1 MNKWIFLLIGL
12 IGFFKPL
19 QAQLQLGPI
28 GSWRAHFSNE
38 SSQQVVKGDQI
49 YVAAANQIIQ
59 IDTKKEITYL
69 NTTTGLHATGIHKIA
84 WHPIENQLVI
94 AYKNSR
100 IDIVKGDQVTLIDDI
115 QNSNLYSDKS
125 INDLIVFNHN
135 AYLSCNFGIVVIDLL
150 KKEVKSTIFPN
161 NNRQSVK
168 VLQTLSYQNKLFAL
182 TENGIWSTTLG
193 QNNIWMQEDTMGVA
207 GIKNMFVF
215 KSQLYFNNQQKIY
228 PYQSNIASYQINTG
242 TIETIAVDDERILAG
257 ITYQNKGALI
267 QFNSNQTN
275 TLLIDSTVLSQPV
288 GLLKDGNTIWV
299 ADFGKGLYEKN
310 EQSKWFALGGPLSEA
325 YGNNAFSDNQLLMS
339 YGTDKIGLSSLN
351 EKGWSNFSQLENIK
365 INYVEAVSID
375 PSDQSWWI
383 GMGNQLIHY
392 DRNKK
397 TIEQTIPN
405 PPIGAIK
412 SIQQKT
418 DGTIALLKE
427 GFGVVIKEGNQWNNY
442 PIQKGFS
449 AINLKKI
456 IHSNNDLSW
465 IIGPKQ
471 QGIVLF
477 QKQNNQAIWRQLN
490 TGKGSGNLPSM
501 EVTAITE
508 DKDGSIWVG
517 TDNGIA
523 IFQCTNINE
532 ACDAYLPIVQSN
544 GFNGYLFQKE
554 TIHSISIDGAN
565 RKWIGTN
572 NGAWLISKDGT
583 EVLRHFTTENSP
595 LPNNTVLSIGIEP
608 SEGDVFFFTKN
619 EIISYKGEAT
629 ESALTLSSIKI
640 FPNPIAP
647 NYNGPIIIKNLVNN
661 ALVKITDINGQLMMQ
676 TRALGGQAV
685 WNGRDQYQRKV
696 ASGIYLI
703 FARDDMGNEK
713 AVGKILISA
722 GY

>member
-1 MNKWIFLLIGL
+1 MQKWIYLLIGC
-12 IGFFKPL
+12 IGLAKPID
-19 QAQLQLGPI
+19 AQLQLGPI
-28 GSWRAHFSNE
+28 GTWRAHFSNE
-38 SSQQVVKGDQI
+38 SIQQVVKGDQI

-59 IDTKKEITYL
+59 IDANRQTTYL

-100 IDIVKGDQVTLIDDI
+100 LDIIKGDQVTLIDDI
-115 QNSNLYSDKS
+115 QSSNLYSDKT
-125 INDLIVFNHN
+125 INDLIVYNNN

-150 KKEVKSTIFPN
+150 KKEIKSTIFPN
-161 NNRQSVK
+161 NNRQNVK
-168 VLQTLSYQNKLFAL
+168 VFQTIVYQNKLFAL
-182 TENGIWSTTLG
+182 TENGIWSTTLV
-193 QNNIWMQEDTMGVA
+193 QNNSWIVENTMGVS

-215 KSQLYFNNQQKIY
+215 KNQLYFNNQQKIY
-228 PYQSNIASYQINTG
+228 AYQSNIASYQIFTG
-242 TIETIAVDDERILAG
+242 TIEAIAVDEERILAG
-257 ITYQNKGALI
+257 ITYQNKGTLI
-267 QFNSNQTN
+267 QFNNNQTN
-275 TLLIDSTVLSQPV
+275 TVLVDSAVLIHPV
-288 GLLKDGNTIWV
+288 GILKDGNTIWV
-299 ADFGKGLYEKN
+299 ADFRKGLYEKN
-310 EQSKWFALGGPLSEA
+310 EQSKWTALGGPLSSA
-325 YGNNAFSDNQLLMS
+325 YGSNAFSTHQLLMS
-339 YGTDKIGLSSLN
+339 YGTNKIGISSLN
-351 EKGWSNFSQLENIK
+351 EKGWSNFTQIQNLK

-375 PSDQSWWI
+375 PIDQSWWM
-383 GMGNQLIHY
+383 GMGDQLIHY
-392 DRNKK
+392 DPNKK
-397 TIEQTIPN
+397 IVEGILPN
-405 PPIGAIK
+405 TSMGAIK

-418 DGTIALLKE
+418 DGQIVLLKE
-427 GFGVVIKEGNQWNNY
+427 GFGIVAKEAGKWNSY
-442 PIQKGFS
+442 PMQTGFS
-449 AINLKKI
+449 SANLKKI
-456 IHSNNDLSW
+456 LVAKNDLSW

-471 QGIVLF
+471 QGILLF

-501 EVTAITE
+501 EVTAIAE

-523 IFQCTNINE
+523 IFQCNTINE

-544 GFNGYLFQKE
+544 GFNGYLFQRE

-572 NGAWLISKDGT
+572 NGAWLISKDGA
-583 EVLRHFTTENSP
+583 EVLQHFTTENSP
-595 LPNNTVLSIGIEP
+595 LPDNTVLSIGIEP
-608 SEGDVFFFTKN
+608 TDGDVFFFTKN

-629 ESALTLSSIKI
+629 EPALTQSAIKI
-640 FPNPIAP
+640 FPNPVAP
-647 NYNGPIIIKNLVNN
+647 NYNGPIVIKNLVNN

-685 WNGRDQYQRKV
+685 WNGMDQYQRKV

-722 GY
+722 GF

>member
-1 MNKWIFLLIGL
+1 MQKWILILIGC
-12 IGFFKPL
+12 IGLAKPL
-19 QAQLQLGPI
+19 DAQLQLGPI

-38 SSQQVVKGDQI
+38 SIQQVVKGDQI

-59 IDTKKEITYL
+59 IDAKKEITYL

-100 IDIVKGDQVTLIDDI
+100 IDIVKGDQVTLIDDL
-115 QNSNLYSDKS
+115 QLTNLYSDKT
-125 INDLIVFNHN
+125 INDLIVFNNN

-150 KKEVKSTIFPN
+150 KKEIKSTIFPN

-168 VLQTLSYQNKLFAL
+168 VLQTLPYQNKLFVL
-182 TENGIWSTTLG
+182 TENGIWSSTLG
-193 QNNIWMQEDTMGVA
+193 QNYNWIQENTLGIS

-242 TIETIAVDDERILAG
+242 TIEAIAVDEDRILAG
-257 ITYQNKGALI
+257 ITYQKKGALI

-275 TLLIDSTVLSQPV
+275 TLLIDSGILIQPV

-310 EQSKWFALGGPLSEA
+310 EQSKWTVLGGPLSNA
-325 YGNNAFSDNQLLMS
+325 FGSNAFSNHQILMS
-339 YGTDKIGLSSLN
+339 YGANKIGISSLN

-365 INYVEAVSID
+365 INYVEAISID
-375 PSDQSWWI
+375 LIDQSWWM
-383 GMGNQLIHY
+383 GMGSQLIHY
-392 DRNKK
+392 DLNKK
-397 TIEQTIPN
+397 TIEQPIPN

-412 SIQQKT
+412 SIQQKK
-418 DGTIALLKE
+418 DGSIALLKE
-427 GFGVVIKEGNQWNNY
+427 GFGVILKENNQWNNY
-442 PIQKGFS
+442 PIQKDFS
-449 AINLKKI
+449 ATNLKKI
-456 IHSNNDLSW
+456 VLGNNDLSW

-471 QGIVLF
+471 QGILLF

-523 IFQCTNINE
+523 IFQCNNINE

-565 RKWIGTN
+565 QKWIGTN

-583 EVLRHFTTENSP
+583 EVLQHFTTENSP
-595 LPNNTVLSIGIEP
+595 LPDNTVLSIGIEP
-608 SEGDVFFFTKN
+608 TDGDVFFFTKN
-619 EIISYKGEAT
+619 EIISFKGEAT
-629 ESALTLSSIKI
+629 ESVKSQSAIKI
-640 FPNPIAP
+640 YPNPIAP
-647 NYNGPIIIKNLVNN
+647 NYNGPILIKNLVNN
-661 ALVKITDINGQLMMQ
+661 ALVKITDINGQLIMQ

-685 WNGRDQYQRKV
+685 WNGRDQYQQKV

-703 FARDDMGNEK
+703 FVRDDMGNEK
-713 AVGKILISA
+713 AVGKIMIAA

>member
-1 MNKWIFLLIGL
+1 MQKWILILIGC
-12 IGFFKPL
+12 IGLAKPL
-19 QAQLQLGPI
+19 DAQLQLGPI

-38 SSQQVVKGDQI
+38 SIQQVVKGDQI

-59 IDTKKEITYL
+59 IDAKKEITYL

-100 IDIVKGDQVTLIDDI
+100 IDIVKGDQVTLIDDL
-115 QNSNLYSDKS
+115 QLTNLYSDKT
-125 INDLIVFNHN
+125 INDLIVFNNN

-150 KKEVKSTIFPN
+150 KKEIKSTIFPN

-168 VLQTLSYQNKLFAL
+168 VLQTLPYQNKLFVL
-182 TENGIWSTTLG
+182 TENGIWSSTLG
-193 QNNIWMQEDTMGVA
+193 QNYNWIQENTLGIS

-242 TIETIAVDDERILAG
+242 TIEAIAVDEDRILAG
-257 ITYQNKGALI
+257 ITYQKKGALI

-275 TLLIDSTVLSQPV
+275 TLLIDSGILIQPV

-310 EQSKWFALGGPLSEA
+310 EQSKWTVLGGPLSNA
-325 YGNNAFSDNQLLMS
+325 FGSNAFSNHQILMS
-339 YGTDKIGLSSLN
+339 YGANKIGISSLN

-365 INYVEAVSID
+365 INYVEAISID
-375 PSDQSWWI
+375 LIDQSWWM
-383 GMGNQLIHY
+383 GMGSQLIHY
-392 DRNKK
+392 DLNKK
-397 TIEQTIPN
+397 TIEQPIPN

-412 SIQQKT
+412 SIQQKK
-418 DGTIALLKE
+418 DGSIALLKE
-427 GFGVVIKEGNQWNNY
+427 GFGVILKENNQWNNY
-442 PIQKGFS
+442 PIQKDFS
-449 AINLKKI
+449 ATNLKKI
-456 IHSNNDLSW
+456 VLGNNDLSW

-471 QGIVLF
+471 QGILLF

-523 IFQCTNINE
+523 IFQCNNINE

-565 RKWIGTN
+565 QKWIGTN

-595 LPNNTVLSIGIEP
+595 LPDNTVLSIGIEP
-608 SEGDVFFFTKN
+608 TDGDVFFFTKN
-619 EIISYKGEAT
+619 EIISFKGEAT
-629 ESALTLSSIKI
+629 ESVKSQSAIKI
-640 FPNPIAP
+640 YPNPIAP
-647 NYNGPIIIKNLVNN
+647 NYNGPILIKNLVNN
-661 ALVKITDINGQLMMQ
+661 ALVKITDINGQLIMQ

-685 WNGRDQYQRKV
+685 WNGRDQYQQKV

-703 FARDDMGNEK
+703 FVRDEMGNEK
-713 AVGKILISA
+713 AVGKIMIAA

>member
-1 MNKWIFLLIGL
+1 MQKWVYILLGCIGL
-12 IGFFKPL
+12 AMPID
-19 QAQLQLGPI
+19 AQLQLGPI
-28 GSWRAHFSNE
+28 GTWRAHFSNE
-38 SSQQVVKGDQI
+38 SIQQVVKGNQI

-59 IDTKKEITYL
+59 IDANKQTNYL

-115 QNSNLYSDKS
+115 QTSNLYSDKT
-125 INDLIVFNHN
+125 INDLIVFNNN
-135 AYLSCNFGIVVIDLL
+135 AYLSCNFGIVVVDLL

-168 VLQTLSYQNKLFAL
+168 VVQTLSYQNKLFAL

-193 QNNIWMQEDTMGVA
+193 LNNNWIQENTMGIS

-215 KSQLYFNNQQKIY
+215 KNQLYFNNQQKVY
-228 PYQSNIASYQINTG
+228 PYQSNIVSYQINTG
-242 TIETIAVDDERILAG
+242 TIETIAVDEERILAG

-275 TLLIDSTVLSQPV
+275 TVLIDSNVLMQPV

-299 ADFGKGLYEKN
+299 ADFEKGLYEKN
-310 EQSKWFALGGPLSEA
+310 EQSKWTALGGPLSNA
-325 YGNNAFSDNQLLMS
+325 FGTNAFSNHQLLMS
-339 YGTDKIGLSSLN
+339 YGANKNGISSLTEN
-351 EKGWSNFSQLENIK
+351 GWTNFTQIQNIK
-365 INYVEAVSID
+365 INQVEAVSID

-383 GMGNQLIHY
+383 GMGNQLIHF
-392 DRNKK
+392 DPNKK
-397 TIEQTIPN
+397 TIEALLPN
-405 PPIGAIK
+405 ASIGVIK

-418 DGTIALLKE
+418 DGRMLLLKE
-427 GFGVVIKEGNQWNNY
+427 GFGIVSKEGGKWNNY
-442 PIQKGFS
+442 PMQTDFS
-449 AINLKKI
+449 STNLKKI
-456 IHSNNDLSW
+456 LVDKNDLSW

-477 QKQNNQAIWRQLN
+477 QKLNNQAIWRQLN

-501 EVTAITE
+501 EMTAITE

-523 IFQCTNINE
+523 IFQCNSINE

-565 RKWIGTN
+565 QKWIGTN

-583 EVLRHFTTENSP
+583 EVLQHFTTENSP
-595 LPNNTVLSIGIEP
+595 LPDNTVLSIGIEP
-608 SEGDVFFFTKN
+608 TDGDVFFFTKN
-619 EIISYKGEAT
+619 EIISYKGNAT
-629 ESALTLSSIKI
+629 EPSATQSAIKI

>member
-1 MNKWIFLLIGL
+1 MQKLGFILIGL
-12 IGFFKPL
+12 IITTMPL
-19 QAQLQLGPI
+19 HAQLQLGPI
-28 GSWRAHFSNE
+28 GTWRAHFSND
-38 SSQQVVKGDQI
+38 SIQQVIKGDQL
-49 YVAAANQIIQ
+49 YVVAANQIIQ
-59 IDTKKEITYL
+59 IDAKKEINYL
-69 NTTTGLHATGIHKIA
+69 NTTTGLHAIGIHKIA

-100 IDIVKGDQVTLIDDI
+100 VDILKGDQVTLIDDI
-115 QNSNLYSDKS
+115 QMSNLFSDKA
-125 INDLIVFNHN
+125 INDLIIFNNN

-150 KKEVKSTIFPN
+150 KKEIKATYFPN
-161 NNRQSVK
+161 NNRQTVK
-168 VLQTLSYQNKLFAL
+168 VLQTIIFQNKLFAL
-182 TENGIWSTTLG
+182 TENGIWSNTVDQNSTWMLENSLG
-193 QNNIWMQEDTMGVA
+193 IT

-215 KSQLYFNNQQKIY
+215 KNQLYFFNQQKIY
-228 PYQSNIASYQINTG
+228 PYKSNIASYQINVG
-242 TIETIAVDDERILAG
+242 TIETISVDEDRILAG
-257 ITYQNKGALI
+257 ISYQTNGALI
-267 QFNSNQTN
+267 QFNGSQSNTVI
-275 TLLIDSTVLSQPV
+275 IDSTILVKPI

-310 EQSKWFALGGPLSEA
+310 DQSKWFALGGPLSAA
-325 YGNNAFSDNQLLMS
+325 YGSNAFSDHQLLMS

-351 EKGWSNFSQLENIK
+351 EKGWSNLTQIENIK

-375 PSDQSWWI
+375 PKDQSWWI

-392 DRNKK
+392 DPNKK
-397 TIEQTIPN
+397 TIEQSIPN
-405 PPIGAIK
+405 PPNGSIK
-412 SIQQKT
+412 SIQQKI
-418 DGTIALLKE
+418 DGTVALLKE
-427 GFGVVIKEGNQWNNY
+427 GFGLVLKENNQWTSY
-442 PIQKGFS
+442 PIQSSLNATNF
-449 AINLKKI
+449 KKI
-456 IHSNNDLSW
+456 VVGNNGLSW

-471 QGIVLF
+471 QGVVLF
-477 QKQNNQAIWRQLN
+477 QKQNNQGIWRQLN

-501 EVTAITE
+501 EVTAIVE

-532 ACDAYLPIVQSN
+532 ACDAYLPIVESN

-554 TIHSISIDGAN
+554 AIHSISIDGAN

-572 NGAWLISKDGT
+572 NGAWLVSKDGT
-583 EVLRHFTTENSP
+583 EVLQHFTSENSP

-619 EIISYKGEAT
+619 EIISYKGNAT
-629 ESALTLSSIKI
+629 ESALVQSSIKI
-640 FPNPIAP
+640 YPNPIAP
-647 NYNGPIIIKNLVNN
+647 NYDGPILIKNLVNN

-676 TRALGGQAV
+676 TRALGGQAI
-685 WNGRDQYQRKV
+685 WNGRDQYQHKV

-703 FARDDMGNEK
+703 FVRDDMGNEK

>member
-1 MNKWIFLLIGL
+1 MQKLGFILIGL
-12 IGFFKPL
+12 IITTMPL
-19 QAQLQLGPI
+19 HAQLQLGPI
-28 GSWRAHFSNE
+28 GTWRAHFSND
-38 SSQQVVKGDQI
+38 SIQQVIKGDQL
-49 YVAAANQIIQ
+49 YVVAANQIIQ
-59 IDTKKEITYL
+59 IDAKKEINYL
-69 NTTTGLHATGIHKIA
+69 NTTTGLHAIGIHKIA

-100 IDIVKGDQVTLIDDI
+100 VDILKGDQVTLIDDI
-115 QNSNLYSDKS
+115 QMSNLFSDKA
-125 INDLIVFNHN
+125 INDLIIFNNN

-150 KKEVKSTIFPN
+150 KKEIKATYFPN
-161 NNRQSVK
+161 NNRQTVK
-168 VLQTLSYQNKLFAL
+168 VLQTIIFQNKLFAL
-182 TENGIWSTTLG
+182 TENGIWSNTVDQNSTWMLENSLG
-193 QNNIWMQEDTMGVA
+193 IT

-215 KSQLYFNNQQKIY
+215 KNQLYFFNQQKIY
-228 PYQSNIASYQINTG
+228 PYKSNIASYQINVG
-242 TIETIAVDDERILAG
+242 TIETISVDEDRILAG
-257 ITYQNKGALI
+257 ISYQTNGALI
-267 QFNSNQTN
+267 QLNGSQSNTVI
-275 TLLIDSTVLSQPV
+275 IDSTILVKPI

-310 EQSKWFALGGPLSEA
+310 DQSKWFALGGPLSAA
-325 YGNNAFSDNQLLMS
+325 YGSNAFSDHQLLMS
-339 YGTDKIGLSSLN
+339 YGTDRIGLSSLN
-351 EKGWSNFSQLENIK
+351 EKGWSNLTQIENIK

-375 PSDQSWWI
+375 PKDQSWWI

-392 DRNKK
+392 DPNKK
-397 TIEQTIPN
+397 TIEQSIPN
-405 PPIGAIK
+405 PPNGSIK
-412 SIQQKT
+412 SIQQKI
-418 DGTIALLKE
+418 DGTVALLKE
-427 GFGVVIKEGNQWNNY
+427 GFGLVLKENNQWTSY
-442 PIQKGFS
+442 PIQSSLNATNF
-449 AINLKKI
+449 KKI
-456 IHSNNDLSW
+456 VVGNNGLSW

-471 QGIVLF
+471 QGVVLF
-477 QKQNNQAIWRQLN
+477 QKQNNQGIWRQLN

-501 EVTAITE
+501 EVTAIVE

-532 ACDAYLPIVQSN
+532 ACDAYLPIVESN

-554 TIHSISIDGAN
+554 AIHSISIDGAN

-583 EVLRHFTTENSP
+583 EVLQHFTSENSP

-619 EIISYKGEAT
+619 EIISYKGNAT
-629 ESALTLSSIKI
+629 ESALVQSSIKI
-640 FPNPIAP
+640 YPNPIAP
-647 NYNGPIIIKNLVNN
+647 NYDGPILIKNLVNN

-685 WNGRDQYQRKV
+685 WNGRDQYQHKV

-703 FARDDMGNEK
+703 FVRDDTGNEK

>member
-1 MNKWIFLLIGL
+1 MQKWIYILIGC
-12 IGFFKPL
+12 IGIAKPID
-19 QAQLQLGPI
+19 AQLQLGPI
-28 GSWRAHFSNE
+28 GTWRAHFSNE
-38 SSQQVVKGDQI
+38 SVQQVVKGDQI

-59 IDTKKEITYL
+59 IDANRQTTYL

-84 WHPIENQLVI
+84 WQPIENQLVI

-100 IDIVKGDQVTLIDDI
+100 LDIIKGDQVTLIDDI
-115 QNSNLYSDKS
+115 QSSNLYSDKT
-125 INDLIVFNHN
+125 INDLIVYNNN

-150 KKEVKSTIFPN
+150 KKEIKSTIFPN
-161 NNRQSVK
+161 NNRQNVK
-168 VLQTLSYQNKLFAL
+168 VFQTIVYQNKLFAL
-182 TENGIWSTTLG
+182 TENGIWSTALV
-193 QNNIWMQEDTMGVA
+193 QNNSWIVENAMGVS

-215 KSQLYFNNQQKIY
+215 KNQLYFNNQQKIY
-228 PYQSNIASYQINTG
+228 PYQSNIASYQIFTG
-242 TIETIAVDDERILAG
+242 TIEAIAVDEERILAG
-257 ITYQNKGALI
+257 IAYQNKGALI
-267 QFNSNQTN
+267 QFNNNQTN
-275 TLLIDSTVLSQPV
+275 TVLVDSAVLIQPV
-288 GLLKDGNTIWV
+288 GILKDGNTIWV

-310 EQSKWFALGGPLSEA
+310 EQSKWTALGGPLSSA
-325 YGNNAFSDNQLLMS
+325 YGNNAFSNHQLLMS
-339 YGTDKIGLSSLN
+339 YGANKIGISSLN
-351 EKGWSNFSQLENIK
+351 EKGWSNLTQIQNLK

-375 PSDQSWWI
+375 PIDQSWWM
-383 GMGNQLIHY
+383 GMGDQLIHY
-392 DRNKK
+392 DPNKK
-397 TIEQTIPN
+397 IVEEILPN
-405 PPIGAIK
+405 TSIGAIK

-418 DGTIALLKE
+418 DGQIVLLKE
-427 GFGVVIKEGNQWNNY
+427 GFGIVAKEGGKWNSY
-442 PIQKGFS
+442 PMQTGFAS
-449 AINLKKI
+449 TNLKKI
-456 IHSNNDLSW
+456 LVAKNDLSW

-471 QGIVLF
+471 QGILLF

-501 EVTAITE
+501 EVTAIAE

-523 IFQCTNINE
+523 IFQCNTINE

-544 GFNGYLFQKE
+544 GFNGYLFQRE

-572 NGAWLISKDGT
+572 NGAWLISKDGA
-583 EVLRHFTTENSP
+583 EVLQHFTTENSP
-595 LPNNTVLSIGIEP
+595 LPDNTVLSIGIEP
-608 SEGDVFFFTKN
+608 TDGDVFFFTKN

-629 ESALTLSSIKI
+629 ERALTQSAIKI

-647 NYNGPIIIKNLVNN
+647 NYNGPIVIKNLVNN

-722 GY
+722 GF

>member
-1 MNKWIFLLIGL
+1 MQKWILILIGC
-12 IGFFKPL
+12 IGLAKPL
-19 QAQLQLGPI
+19 DAQLQLGPI

-38 SSQQVVKGDQI
+38 SIQQVVKGDQI

-59 IDTKKEITYL
+59 IDAKKEITYL

-100 IDIVKGDQVTLIDDI
+100 IDIVKGDQVTLIDDL
-115 QNSNLYSDKS
+115 QLTNLYSDKT
-125 INDLIVFNHN
+125 INDLIVFNNN

-150 KKEVKSTIFPN
+150 KKEIKSTIFPN

-168 VLQTLSYQNKLFAL
+168 VLQTLPYQNKLFVL

-193 QNNIWMQEDTMGVA
+193 QNNNWIQENTLGIS

-242 TIETIAVDDERILAG
+242 TIEAIAVDEDRILAG
-257 ITYQNKGALI
+257 ITYQKKGALI

-275 TLLIDSTVLSQPV
+275 TLLIDSAILIQPV
-288 GLLKDGNTIWV
+288 GLLKDGNTIWI

-310 EQSKWFALGGPLSEA
+310 EQSKWTVLGGPLSNA
-325 YGNNAFSDNQLLMS
+325 FGSNAFSNHQILMS
-339 YGTDKIGLSSLN
+339 YGANKIGISSLN

-375 PSDQSWWI
+375 LIDQSWWM
-383 GMGNQLIHY
+383 GMGSQLIHY
-392 DRNKK
+392 DLNKK
-397 TIEQTIPN
+397 TIEQPIPN

-412 SIQQKT
+412 SIQQKK
-418 DGTIALLKE
+418 DGSIALLKE
-427 GFGVVIKEGNQWNNY
+427 GFGVILKENNQWNNY
-442 PIQKGFS
+442 PIQKDFS
-449 AINLKKI
+449 ATNLKKI
-456 IHSNNDLSW
+456 VLGNNDLSW

-471 QGIVLF
+471 QGILLF

-523 IFQCTNINE
+523 IFQCNNINE

-565 RKWIGTN
+565 QKWIGTN

-583 EVLRHFTTENSP
+583 EVLQHFTTENSP
-595 LPNNTVLSIGIEP
+595 LPDNTVLSIGIEP
-608 SEGDVFFFTKN
+608 TDGDVFFFTKN
-619 EIISYKGEAT
+619 EIISFKGEAT
-629 ESALTLSSIKI
+629 ESVKSQSAIKI
-640 FPNPIAP
+640 YPNPIAP
-647 NYNGPIIIKNLVNN
+647 NYNGPILIKNLVNN
-661 ALVKITDINGQLMMQ
+661 ALVKITDINGQLIMQ

-685 WNGRDQYQRKV
+685 WNGRDQYQQKV

-703 FARDDMGNEK
+703 FVRDDMGNEK
-713 AVGKILISA
+713 AVGKIMIAA

>member
-1 MNKWIFLLIGL
+1 MQKWIYILIGC
-12 IGFFKPL
+12 IGLAKPID
-19 QAQLQLGPI
+19 AQLQLGPI
-28 GSWRAHFSNE
+28 GTWRAHFSNE
-38 SSQQVVKGDQI
+38 SIQQVVKGDQI

-59 IDTKKEITYL
+59 IDANRQTTYL

-100 IDIVKGDQVTLIDDI
+100 LDIIKGDQVTLIDDI
-115 QNSNLYSDKS
+115 QSSNLYSDKT
-125 INDLIVFNHN
+125 INDLIVYNNN

-150 KKEVKSTIFPN
+150 KKEIKSTIFPN
-161 NNRQSVK
+161 NNRQNVK
-168 VLQTLSYQNKLFAL
+168 VFQTIVYQNKLFAL
-182 TENGIWSTTLG
+182 TENGIWSTTLV
-193 QNNIWMQEDTMGVA
+193 QNNSWIAENTMGVP

-215 KSQLYFNNQQKIY
+215 KNQLYFNNQQKIY
-228 PYQSNIASYQINTG
+228 AYQSNIASYQIFTG
-242 TIETIAVDDERILAG
+242 TIEAIAVDEERILAG
-257 ITYQNKGALI
+257 IAYENKGALI
-267 QFNSNQTN
+267 QFNNNQTN
-275 TLLIDSTVLSQPV
+275 TVLVDSTVLTQPV
-288 GLLKDGNTIWV
+288 GILKDGNTIWV

-310 EQSKWFALGGPLSEA
+310 EQSKWTALGGPLSSA
-325 YGNNAFSDNQLLMS
+325 YGSNAFSNHQLLMS
-339 YGTDKIGLSSLN
+339 YGTNKIGISSLN
-351 EKGWSNFSQLENIK
+351 EKGWSNLTQIQNLK

-375 PSDQSWWI
+375 PIDQSWWM
-383 GMGNQLIHY
+383 GMGDQLIHY
-392 DRNKK
+392 DPNKK
-397 TIEQTIPN
+397 IVEAILPN
-405 PPIGAIK
+405 TSMGAIK

-418 DGTIALLKE
+418 DGQIVLLKE
-427 GFGVVIKEGNQWNNY
+427 GFGIVAKEAGKWNSY
-442 PIQKGFS
+442 PMQTGYS
-449 AINLKKI
+449 STNLKKI
-456 IHSNNDLSW
+456 LVAKNDLSW

-471 QGIVLF
+471 QGVLLF

-501 EVTAITE
+501 EVTAIAE

-523 IFQCTNINE
+523 IFQCNTINE

-544 GFNGYLFQKE
+544 GFNGYLFQRE

-572 NGAWLISKDGT
+572 NGAWLISKDGA
-583 EVLRHFTTENSP
+583 EVLQHFTTENSP
-595 LPNNTVLSIGIEP
+595 LPDNTVLSIGIEP
-608 SEGDVFFFTKN
+608 TDGDVFFFTKN

-629 ESALTLSSIKI
+629 EPALTQSAIKI
-640 FPNPIAP
+640 FPNPVAP
-647 NYNGPIIIKNLVNN
+647 NYNGPIVIKNLVKN

-685 WNGRDQYQRKV
+685 WNGMDQYQRKV

>member
-1 MNKWIFLLIGL
+1 MQKWIYLLIGC
-12 IGFFKPL
+12 IGLAKPID
-19 QAQLQLGPI
+19 AQLQLGPI
-28 GSWRAHFSNE
+28 GTWRAHFSNE
-38 SSQQVVKGDQI
+38 SIQQVVKGDQI

-59 IDTKKEITYL
+59 IDANRQTTYL
-69 NTTTGLHATGIHKIA
+69 NTTTGLHATGIHKIG

-100 IDIVKGDQVTLIDDI
+100 LDIIKGDQVTLIDDI
-115 QNSNLYSDKS
+115 QSSNLYSDKT
-125 INDLIVFNHN
+125 INDLIVYNNN

-150 KKEVKSTIFPN
+150 KKEIKSTIFPN
-161 NNRQSVK
+161 NNRQNVK
-168 VLQTLSYQNKLFAL
+168 VFQTIVYQNKLFAL
-182 TENGIWSTTLG
+182 TENGIWSTTLV
-193 QNNIWMQEDTMGVA
+193 QNNSWIVENTMGVS

-215 KSQLYFNNQQKIY
+215 KNQLYFNNQQKIY
-228 PYQSNIASYQINTG
+228 PYQSNIASYQIFTG
-242 TIETIAVDDERILAG
+242 TIEAIAVDEERILAG
-257 ITYQNKGALI
+257 IAYQNKGALI
-267 QFNSNQTN
+267 QFNNNQTN
-275 TLLIDSTVLSQPV
+275 TGLVDSTVLIQPV
-288 GLLKDGNTIWV
+288 GILKDGNTIWV

-310 EQSKWFALGGPLSEA
+310 EQSKWTALGGPLSSA
-325 YGNNAFSDNQLLMS
+325 YGSNAFSNHQLLMS
-339 YGTDKIGLSSLN
+339 YGTNKIGISSLN
-351 EKGWSNFSQLENIK
+351 ENGWSNLTQIQNFK

-375 PSDQSWWI
+375 PVDQSWWI
-383 GMGNQLIHY
+383 GMGDQLIHY
-392 DRNKK
+392 DPNKK
-397 TIEQTIPN
+397 IVEAILPN
-405 PPIGAIK
+405 TSMGAIK

-418 DGTIALLKE
+418 DGQIVLLKE
-427 GFGVVIKEGNQWNNY
+427 GFGIVAKEAGKWNSY
-442 PIQKGFS
+442 PMQTGFS
-449 AINLKKI
+449 SANLKKI
-456 IHSNNDLSW
+456 LVAKNDLSW

-471 QGIVLF
+471 QGVLLF

-501 EVTAITE
+501 EVTAIAE

-523 IFQCTNINE
+523 IFQCNTINE

-544 GFNGYLFQKE
+544 GFNGYLFQRE

-572 NGAWLISKDGT
+572 NGAWLISKDGA
-583 EVLRHFTTENSP
+583 EVLQHFTTENSP
-595 LPNNTVLSIGIEP
+595 LPDNTVLSIGIEP
-608 SEGDVFFFTKN
+608 TDGDVFFFTKN

-629 ESALTLSSIKI
+629 EPALTQSAIKI
-640 FPNPIAP
+640 FPNPVAP
-647 NYNGPIIIKNLVNN
+647 NYNGPIVIKNLVNN

-685 WNGRDQYQRKV
+685 WNGMDQYQRKV

-722 GY
+722 GF

>member
-1 MNKWIFLLIGL
+1 MYIFIGL
-12 IGFFKPL
+12 FGFFTPL
-19 QAQLQLGPI
+19 KAQLQLGPI

-38 SSQQVVKGDQI
+38 SIQQVVKGDKI

-59 IDTKKEITYL
+59 IDANKQTSYL
-69 NTTTGLHATGIHKIA
+69 NTTNGLHATGIHKIA
-84 WHPIENQLVI
+84 WHSIENQLVI

-100 IDIVKGDQVTLIDDI
+100 IDIVQGDQVTLIDDI
-115 QNSNLYSDKS
+115 QNSNLYSDKT
-125 INDLIVFNHN
+125 INDLIVFNNN
-135 AYLSCNFGIVVIDLL
+135 AYLSCNFGIVVVDLL
-150 KKEVKSTIFPN
+150 KKEIKSTIFPN

-168 VLQTLSYQNKLFAL
+168 VIQTLPYQNKLFAL

-193 QNNIWMQEDTMGVA
+193 LNNNWSQENIMGIS

-215 KSQLYFNNQQKIY
+215 KNLLHFNNQQKIY

-242 TIETIAVDDERILAG
+242 TIQTIAVDEDQILAG
-257 ITYQNKGALI
+257 ITYQNKGVLI
-267 QFNSNQTN
+267 QFNSNQSN
-275 TLLIDSTVLSQPV
+275 TVLIDSAILVQPV

-299 ADFGKGLYEKN
+299 ADIGKGLYEKN
-310 EQSKWFALGGPLSEA
+310 EQSKWTALGGPLSNA
-325 YGNNAFSDNQLLMS
+325 FGSNAFSDHQILIS
-339 YGTDKIGLSSLN
+339 YGANKIGLSNLN
-351 EKGWSNFSQLENIK
+351 EKGWSNFSQIENIK
-365 INYVEAVSID
+365 INYIEAVSID

-383 GMGNQLIHY
+383 GMGNQLVHY
-392 DRNKK
+392 DPNKK

-405 PPIGAIK
+405 PPIGVIK
-412 SIQQKT
+412 SIQQKK
-418 DGTIALLKE
+418 DGQIVLLKE
-427 GFGVVIKEGNQWNNY
+427 GFGVVLKENNQWYNY
-442 PIQKGFS
+442 PIQKDFS
-449 AINLKKI
+449 ATNLKKI
-456 IHSNNDLSW
+456 VLGNDDLSW

-471 QGIVLF
+471 QGILLF
-477 QKQNNQAIWRQLN
+477 QKQNNQANWRQLN
-490 TGKGSGNLPSM
+490 TGKNSGNLPSM

-523 IFQCTNINE
+523 IFQCNNINE

-583 EVLRHFTTENSP
+583 EVLEHFTTENSP

-608 SEGDVFFFTKN
+608 TDGDVFFFTKN
-619 EIISYKGEAT
+619 EIISYKGAAT
-629 ESALTLSSIKI
+629 ESALTQSAIKI

-647 NYNGPIIIKNLVNN
+647 NYNGPIVIKNLVNN

-703 FARDDMGNEK
+703 FTRDDMGNEK

>member
-1 MNKWIFLLIGL
+1 MQKWIYILIGC
-12 IGFFKPL
+12 IGIAKPID
-19 QAQLQLGPI
+19 AQLQLGPI
-28 GSWRAHFSNE
+28 GTWRAHFSNE
-38 SSQQVVKGDQI
+38 SIQQVVKGDRI

-59 IDTKKEITYL
+59 IDANRQTTYL

-84 WHPIENQLVI
+84 WQPIENQLVI

-100 IDIVKGDQVTLIDDI
+100 LDIIKGDQVTLIDDI
-115 QNSNLYSDKS
+115 QSSNLYSDKT
-125 INDLIVFNHN
+125 INDLIVYNNN

-150 KKEVKSTIFPN
+150 KKEIKSTIFPN
-161 NNRQSVK
+161 NNRQNVK
-168 VLQTLSYQNKLFAL
+168 VFQTIIYQNKLFAL
-182 TENGIWSTTLG
+182 TENGIWSTALV
-193 QNNIWMQEDTMGVA
+193 QNNSWIVENTMGVS

-215 KSQLYFNNQQKIY
+215 KNQLYFNNQQKIY
-228 PYQSNIASYQINTG
+228 PYQSNIASYQIFTG
-242 TIETIAVDDERILAG
+242 TIEAIAVDEERILAG
-257 ITYQNKGALI
+257 IAYQNKGALI
-267 QFNSNQTN
+267 QFNTNQTN
-275 TLLIDSTVLSQPV
+275 TVLVDSAVLIQPV
-288 GLLKDGNTIWV
+288 GILKDGNTIWV

-310 EQSKWFALGGPLSEA
+310 EQSKWTALGGPLSSA
-325 YGNNAFSDNQLLMS
+325 YGNNAFSNHQLLMS
-339 YGTDKIGLSSLN
+339 YGANKIGISSLN
-351 EKGWSNFSQLENIK
+351 EKGWSNLTQIQNLK

-375 PSDQSWWI
+375 PIDQSWWM
-383 GMGNQLIHY
+383 GMGDQLIHY
-392 DRNKK
+392 DPNKK
-397 TIEQTIPN
+397 IVEEILPN
-405 PPIGAIK
+405 TSIGAIK

-418 DGTIALLKE
+418 DGQIVLLKE
-427 GFGVVIKEGNQWNNY
+427 GFGIVAKEGGKWNSY
-442 PIQKGFS
+442 PMQTGFAS
-449 AINLKKI
+449 TNLKKI
-456 IHSNNDLSW
+456 LVAKNDLSW

-471 QGIVLF
+471 QGILLF

-501 EVTAITE
+501 EVTAIAE

-523 IFQCTNINE
+523 IFQCNTINE

-544 GFNGYLFQKE
+544 GFNGYLFQRE

-572 NGAWLISKDGT
+572 NGAWLISKDGA
-583 EVLRHFTTENSP
+583 EVLQHFTTENSP
-595 LPNNTVLSIGIEP
+595 LPDNTVLSIGIEP
-608 SEGDVFFFTKN
+608 TDGDVFFFTKN

-629 ESALTLSSIKI
+629 ERALTQSAIKI

-647 NYNGPIIIKNLVNN
+647 NYNGPIVIKNLVNN

-722 GY
+722 GF

>member
-1 MNKWIFLLIGL
+1 MQKWFLILIGL
-12 IGFFKPL
+12 MLTVKPL
-19 QAQLQLGPI
+19 HAQLQLGPT
-28 GSWRAHFSNE
+28 GTWRAHFSNE
-38 SSQQVVKGDQI
+38 SIGQVVKGDQL
-49 YVAAANQIIQ
+49 YVVAANQIIQ
-59 IDTKKEITYL
+59 IDAKKETTYL
-69 NTTTGLHATGIHKIA
+69 NTTTGLHAIGIHKIA

-100 IDIVKGDQVTLIDDI
+100 VDIVQGDQVTLIDDI
-115 QNSNLYSDKS
+115 QMSNLYADKA
-125 INDLIVFNHN
+125 INDLIVFNN
-135 AYLSCNFGIVVIDLL
+135 KAYLSCNFGIVVIDLL
-150 KKEVKSTIFPN
+150 KKEIKATYFPN

-168 VLQTLSYQNKLFAL
+168 VLQTILYQNKLFAL
-182 TENGIWSTTLG
+182 TENGIWSNTVD
-193 QNNIWMQEDTMGVA
+193 QNSIWMQEDTMGVT

-215 KSQLYFNNQQKIY
+215 KNQLYFNNQQKIY
-228 PYQSNIASYQINTG
+228 PYKNNVASFQINAG
-242 TIETIAVDDERILAG
+242 AIETITVDEDRILAG
-257 ITYQNKGALI
+257 VTYQNNGALI
-267 QFNSNQTN
+267 QLNSNLPN
-275 TLLIDSTVLSQPV
+275 MVLVDSGVLAQPV
-288 GLLKDGNTIWV
+288 GLLKDGNTIWI
-299 ADFGKGLYEKN
+299 ADARKGLYEKN
-310 EQSKWFALGGPLSEA
+310 EQSKWFALGGPLSAA
-325 YGNNAFSDNQLLMS
+325 YGSNAFSEHQLLMS
-339 YGTDKIGLSSLN
+339 YGADKIGLSSLN
-351 EKGWSNFSQLENIK
+351 EKGWSNFSQIENIK
-365 INYVEAVSID
+365 INFVEAVSID
-375 PSDQSWWI
+375 PKDQSWWI

-397 TIEQTIPN
+397 IIEQTIPN

-412 SIQQKT
+412 SIQQKI

-427 GFGVVIKEGNQWNNY
+427 GFGVILKEGNLWNNY

-449 AINLKKI
+449 TTNLKKI
-456 IHSNNDLSW
+456 VLGNNDLSW

-477 QKQNNQAIWRQLN
+477 QKQNNQGIWRQLN

-532 ACDAYLPIVQSN
+532 ACDAYLPIVESN

-554 TIHSISIDGAN
+554 TIHSIIIDGAN

-583 EVLRHFTTENSP
+583 EVLQHFTTENSP
-595 LPNNTVLSIGIEP
+595 LPSNAVLSIGIEP
-608 SEGDVFFFTKN
+608 IEGDVFFFTKN
-619 EIISYKGEAT
+619 EIISYKGNAT
-629 ESALTLSSIKI
+629 EPAVTQSAIKI
-640 FPNPIAP
+640 YPNPIAP
-647 NYNGPIIIKNLVNN
+647 NYNGPILIKNLVNN

-676 TRALGGQAV
+676 TRALGGQAI
-685 WNGRDQYQRKV
+685 WNGRDQYQQKV

-703 FARDDMGNEK
+703 YVRDDMGNEK
-713 AVGKILISA
+713 AVGKIMIAA

>member
-1 MNKWIFLLIGL
+1 MQKLGFILIGL
-12 IGFFKPL
+12 IITTMPL
-19 QAQLQLGPI
+19 HAQLQLGPI
-28 GSWRAHFSNE
+28 GTWRAHFSND
-38 SSQQVVKGDQI
+38 SIQQVIKGDQL
-49 YVAAANQIIQ
+49 YVVAANQIIQ
-59 IDTKKEITYL
+59 IDAKKEINYL
-69 NTTTGLHATGIHKIA
+69 NTTTGLHAIGIHKIA

-100 IDIVKGDQVTLIDDI
+100 VDIVKGDQVTLIDDI
-115 QNSNLYSDKS
+115 QMSNLFSDKV
-125 INDLIVFNHN
+125 INDLIIFNNN

-150 KKEVKSTIFPN
+150 KKEIKATYFPN
-161 NNRQSVK
+161 NNRQTVK
-168 VLQTLSYQNKLFAL
+168 VLQTIIFQNKLFAL
-182 TENGIWSTTLG
+182 TENGIWSNTVDQNSTWMLENSLG
-193 QNNIWMQEDTMGVA
+193 IT

-215 KSQLYFNNQQKIY
+215 KNQLYFFNQQKIY
-228 PYQSNIASYQINTG
+228 PYKSNIASYQINVG
-242 TIETIAVDDERILAG
+242 TIETISVDEDRILAG
-257 ITYQNKGALI
+257 ISYQTNGALI
-267 QFNSNQTN
+267 QLNGSQSNTVI
-275 TLLIDSTVLSQPV
+275 IDSTILVKPI

-310 EQSKWFALGGPLSEA
+310 DQSKWFALGGPLSAA
-325 YGNNAFSDNQLLMS
+325 YGSNAFSDHQLLMS

-351 EKGWSNFSQLENIK
+351 EKGWSNLTQIENIK

-375 PSDQSWWI
+375 PKDQSWWI

-392 DRNKK
+392 DPNKK
-397 TIEQTIPN
+397 TIEQSIPN
-405 PPIGAIK
+405 PPNGSIK
-412 SIQQKT
+412 SIQQKI
-418 DGTIALLKE
+418 DGTVALLKE
-427 GFGVVIKEGNQWNNY
+427 GFGLVLKENNQWTSY
-442 PIQKGFS
+442 PIQSSLNATNF
-449 AINLKKI
+449 KKI
-456 IHSNNDLSW
+456 VVGNNGLSW

-471 QGIVLF
+471 QGVVLF
-477 QKQNNQAIWRQLN
+477 QKQNNQGIWRQLN

-501 EVTAITE
+501 EVTAIVE

-532 ACDAYLPIVQSN
+532 ACDAYLPIVESN

-554 TIHSISIDGAN
+554 AIHSISIDGAN

-583 EVLRHFTTENSP
+583 EVLQHFTSENSP

-619 EIISYKGEAT
+619 EIISYKGNAT
-629 ESALTLSSIKI
+629 ESALVQSSIKI
-640 FPNPIAP
+640 YPNPIAP
-647 NYNGPIIIKNLVNN
+647 NYDGPILIKNLVNN

-676 TRALGGQAV
+676 TRALGGQAI
-685 WNGRDQYQRKV
+685 WNGRDQYQHKV

-703 FARDDMGNEK
+703 FVRDDMGNEK

>member
-1 MNKWIFLLIGL
+1 MQKLGFILIGL
-12 IGFFKPL
+12 IITTMPL
-19 QAQLQLGPI
+19 HAQLQLGPI
-28 GSWRAHFSNE
+28 GTWRAHFSND
-38 SSQQVVKGDQI
+38 SIQQVIKGDQL
-49 YVAAANQIIQ
+49 YVVAANQIIQ
-59 IDTKKEITYL
+59 IDAKKEINYL
-69 NTTTGLHATGIHKIA
+69 NTTTGLHAIGIHKIA

-100 IDIVKGDQVTLIDDI
+100 VDILKGDQVTLIDDI
-115 QNSNLYSDKS
+115 QMSNLFSDKA
-125 INDLIVFNHN
+125 INDLIIFNNN

-150 KKEVKSTIFPN
+150 KKEIKATYFPN
-161 NNRQSVK
+161 NNRQTVK
-168 VLQTLSYQNKLFAL
+168 VLQTIIFQNKLFAL
-182 TENGIWSTTLG
+182 TENGIWSNTVDQNSTWMLENSLG
-193 QNNIWMQEDTMGVA
+193 IT

-215 KSQLYFNNQQKIY
+215 KNQLYFFNQQKIY
-228 PYQSNIASYQINTG
+228 PYKSNIASYQINVG
-242 TIETIAVDDERILAG
+242 TIETISVDEDRILAG
-257 ITYQNKGALI
+257 ISYQTNGALI
-267 QFNSNQTN
+267 QLNGSQSNTVI
-275 TLLIDSTVLSQPV
+275 IDSTILVKPI

-310 EQSKWFALGGPLSEA
+310 DQSKWFALGGPLSAA
-325 YGNNAFSDNQLLMS
+325 YGSNAFSDHQLLMS

-351 EKGWSNFSQLENIK
+351 EKGWSNLTQIENIK

-375 PSDQSWWI
+375 PKDQSWWI

-392 DRNKK
+392 DPNKK
-397 TIEQTIPN
+397 TIEQSIPN
-405 PPIGAIK
+405 PPNGSIK
-412 SIQQKT
+412 SIQQKI
-418 DGTIALLKE
+418 DGTVALLKE
-427 GFGVVIKEGNQWNNY
+427 GFGLVLKENNQWTSY
-442 PIQKGFS
+442 PIQSSLNATNF
-449 AINLKKI
+449 KKLVVG
-456 IHSNNDLSW
+456 NNGLSW

-471 QGIVLF
+471 QGVVLF
-477 QKQNNQAIWRQLN
+477 QKQNNQGIWRQLN

-501 EVTAITE
+501 EVTAIVE

-532 ACDAYLPIVQSN
+532 ACDAYLPIVESN

-554 TIHSISIDGAN
+554 AIHSISIDGAN

-583 EVLRHFTTENSP
+583 EVLQHFTSENSP

-619 EIISYKGEAT
+619 EIISYKGNAT
-629 ESALTLSSIKI
+629 ESALVQSSIKI
-640 FPNPIAP
+640 YPNPIAP
-647 NYNGPIIIKNLVNN
+647 NYDGPILIKNLVNN

-676 TRALGGQAV
+676 TRALGGQAI
-685 WNGRDQYQRKV
+685 WNGRDQYQHKV

-703 FARDDMGNEK
+703 FVRDDMGNEK

>member
-1 MNKWIFLLIGL
+1 MQKWILILIGC
-12 IGFFKPL
+12 IGLAKPL
-19 QAQLQLGPI
+19 DAQLQLGPI

-38 SSQQVVKGDQI
+38 SIQQVVKGDQI

-59 IDTKKEITYL
+59 IDAKKEITYL

-100 IDIVKGDQVTLIDDI
+100 IDIVKGDQVTLIDDL
-115 QNSNLYSDKS
+115 QLTNLYSDKT
-125 INDLIVFNHN
+125 INDLIVFNNN

-150 KKEVKSTIFPN
+150 KKEIKSTIFPN

-168 VLQTLSYQNKLFAL
+168 VLQTLPYQNKLFVL
-182 TENGIWSTTLG
+182 TENGIWSSTLG
-193 QNNIWMQEDTMGVA
+193 QNYNWIQENTLGIS

-242 TIETIAVDDERILAG
+242 TIEAIAVDEDRILAG
-257 ITYQNKGALI
+257 ITYQKKGALI

-275 TLLIDSTVLSQPV
+275 TLLIDSAILIQPV
-288 GLLKDGNTIWV
+288 GLLKDGNTIWI

-310 EQSKWFALGGPLSEA
+310 EQSKWTVLGGPLSNA
-325 YGNNAFSDNQLLMS
+325 FGSNAFSNHQILMS
-339 YGTDKIGLSSLN
+339 YGANKIGISSLN

-375 PSDQSWWI
+375 LIDQSWWM
-383 GMGNQLIHY
+383 GMGSQLIHY
-392 DRNKK
+392 DLNKK
-397 TIEQTIPN
+397 TIEQPIPN

-412 SIQQKT
+412 SIQQKK
-418 DGTIALLKE
+418 DGSIALLKE
-427 GFGVVIKEGNQWNNY
+427 GFGVILKENNQWNNY
-442 PIQKGFS
+442 PIQKDFS
-449 AINLKKI
+449 ATNLKKI
-456 IHSNNDLSW
+456 VLGNNDLSW

-471 QGIVLF
+471 QGILLF

-523 IFQCTNINE
+523 IFQCNNINE

-565 RKWIGTN
+565 QKWIGTN

-583 EVLRHFTTENSP
+583 EVLQHFTTENSP
-595 LPNNTVLSIGIEP
+595 LPDNTVLSIGIEP
-608 SEGDVFFFTKN
+608 TDGDVFFFTKN
-619 EIISYKGEAT
+619 EIISFKGEAT
-629 ESALTLSSIKI
+629 ESVKSQSAIKI
-640 FPNPIAP
+640 YPNPIAP
-647 NYNGPIIIKNLVNN
+647 NYNGPILIKNLVNN
-661 ALVKITDINGQLMMQ
+661 ALVKITDINGQLIMQ

-685 WNGRDQYQRKV
+685 WNGRDQYQQKV

-703 FARDDMGNEK
+703 FVRDEMGNEK
-713 AVGKILISA
+713 AVGKIMIAA

>member
-1 MNKWIFLLIGL
+1 MQKWVYILLGCIGL
-12 IGFFKPL
+12 AMPID
-19 QAQLQLGPI
+19 AQLQLGPI
-28 GSWRAHFSNE
+28 GTWRAHFSNE
-38 SSQQVVKGDQI
+38 SIQQVVKGDQI

-59 IDTKKEITYL
+59 IDAKKEITYL

-100 IDIVKGDQVTLIDDI
+100 VDIVRGDQVTLIDDI
-115 QNSNLYSDKS
+115 QTSNLYSDKT
-125 INDLIVFNHN
+125 INDLIVFNNN
-135 AYLSCNFGIVVIDLL
+135 AYLSCNFGIVVVDLL

-161 NNRQSVK
+161 NNRQNVK

-182 TENGIWSTTLG
+182 TENGIWSTTLE
-193 QNNIWMQEDTMGVA
+193 QNNSWSQENTMGVS

-215 KSQLYFNNQQKIY
+215 KNQLYFNNQQKIY
-228 PYQSNIASYQINTG
+228 SYQSNIVSYQINTG
-242 TIETIAVDDERILAG
+242 TIETIAVDEERILAG

-275 TLLIDSTVLSQPV
+275 TVLIDSNVLMQPV
-288 GLLKDGNTIWV
+288 GLLKDGNAILV

-310 EQSKWFALGGPLSEA
+310 EQSKWTALGGPLSEA

-339 YGTDKIGLSSLN
+339 YGANKNGVSSLN
-351 EKGWSNFSQLENIK
+351 ENGWTNFTQIQNIK
-365 INYVEAVSID
+365 INQVEAVSID
-375 PSDQSWWI
+375 PIDQSWWM
-383 GMGNQLIHY
+383 GMDNQLIHF
-392 DRNKK
+392 DLNKK
-397 TIEQTIPN
+397 TIEALLPN
-405 PPIGAIK
+405 ASIGVIK

-418 DGTIALLKE
+418 DGRIMLLKE
-427 GFGVVIKEGNQWNNY
+427 GFGIVSREGGKWNNY
-442 PIQKGFS
+442 PMQTGFS
-449 AINLKKI
+449 STNLKKI
-456 IHSNNDLSW
+456 LVDKNELSW

-523 IFQCTNINE
+523 IFQCNSINE

-565 RKWIGTN
+565 QKWIGTN

-583 EVLRHFTTENSP
+583 EVLQHFTTENSP
-595 LPNNTVLSIGIEP
+595 LPDNTVLSIGIEP
-608 SEGDVFFFTKN
+608 TDGDVFFFTKN
-619 EIISYKGEAT
+619 EIISYKGNAT
-629 ESALTLSSIKI
+629 EPSATQSTIKI

>member
-1 MNKWIFLLIGL
+1 MQKWIYILIGC
-12 IGFFKPL
+12 IGLLKSVD
-19 QAQLQLGPI
+19 AQLQLGPI
-28 GSWRAHFSNE
+28 GTWRAHFSND
-38 SSQQVVKGDQI
+38 SIQQVIKGDQL
-49 YVAAANQIIQ
+49 YVVAANQIIQ
-59 IDTKKEITYL
+59 IDAKKEINYL
-69 NTTTGLHATGIHKIA
+69 NTTTGLHAIGIHKIA

-100 IDIVKGDQVTLIDDI
+100 VDILKGDQVTLIDDI
-115 QNSNLYSDKS
+115 QMSNLFSDKA
-125 INDLIVFNHN
+125 INDLIIFNNN

-150 KKEVKSTIFPN
+150 KKEIKATYFPK
-161 NNRQSVK
+161 NNRQTVK
-168 VLQTLSYQNKLFAL
+168 VLQTIIFQNKLFAL
-182 TENGIWSTTLG
+182 TENGIWSNTVDQNSTWMLENSLG
-193 QNNIWMQEDTMGVA
+193 IT

-215 KSQLYFNNQQKIY
+215 KNQLYFFNQQKIY
-228 PYQSNIASYQINTG
+228 PYKSNIASYQINVG
-242 TIETIAVDDERILAG
+242 TIETISVDEDRILAG
-257 ITYQNKGALI
+257 ISYQTNGALI
-267 QFNSNQTN
+267 QLNGSQSNTVI
-275 TLLIDSTVLSQPV
+275 IDSTILVKPI

-310 EQSKWFALGGPLSEA
+310 DQSKWFALGGPLSAA
-325 YGNNAFSDNQLLMS
+325 YGSNAFSDHQLLMS

-351 EKGWSNFSQLENIK
+351 EKGWSNLTQIENIK

-375 PSDQSWWI
+375 PKDQSWWI

-392 DRNKK
+392 DPNKK
-397 TIEQTIPN
+397 TIEQSIPN
-405 PPIGAIK
+405 PPNGSIK
-412 SIQQKT
+412 SIQQKI
-418 DGTIALLKE
+418 DGTVALLKE
-427 GFGVVIKEGNQWNNY
+427 GFGLVLKENNQWTSY
-442 PIQKGFS
+442 PIQSSLNATNF
-449 AINLKKI
+449 KKI
-456 IHSNNDLSW
+456 VVGNNGLSW

-471 QGIVLF
+471 QGVVLF
-477 QKQNNQAIWRQLN
+477 QKQNNQGIWRQLN

-501 EVTAITE
+501 EVTAIVE

-532 ACDAYLPIVQSN
+532 ACDAYLPIVESN

-554 TIHSISIDGAN
+554 AIHSISIDGAN

-583 EVLRHFTTENSP
+583 EVLQHFTSENSP

-619 EIISYKGEAT
+619 EIISYKGNAT
-629 ESALTLSSIKI
+629 ESALVQSSIKI
-640 FPNPIAP
+640 YPNPIAP
-647 NYNGPIIIKNLVNN
+647 NYDGPILIKNLVNN

-685 WNGRDQYQRKV
+685 WNGRDQYQHKV

-703 FARDDMGNEK
+703 FVRDDMGNEK